1 MGTSIVR
8 SVSSEEIAELQARI
22 AQASQ
27 MNSGVAPG
35 KFVFM
40 ANFDGTN
47 NDRKNL
53 PLSGSKYQ
61 TNVANLFDQGAANIN
76 EHFKARYYPGVG
88 TGGIAGGKLNAGL
101 FPTEPLREIAEQAYN
116 QFALEARTYLRDH
129 PNATYRDL
137 SVVTTAFSRG
147 NGSAMMFVRA
157 LDERGL
163 KLPDGTVV
171 APPGAI
177 PVTAQ
182 VLFDPSHAFIQGDLS
197 LPPNVRGKVLVMA
210 ARDEHRADFRLADYG
225 RDPRSNVVE
234 IAGNHCGVGGGYELH
249 GTSAAA
255 LEIATRYLQ
264 NSGFAVADV
273 AQDQRF
279 NPALS
284 MNVYTENYQTA
295 RNGDVVLGN
304 GDVAPGKVFVWRAQE
319 GARQMTPVPTP
330 QPAPNPPASPLLTHP
345 DHSAHALFKQALAAV
360 HEMDRSHRRPSD
372 AASEN
377 LAAALTVAA
386 RREGLARIDVVA
398 PSTDAA
404 ASRMFAAQDPG
415 RWNRKLAE
423 VPTLEAMA
431 TSIAQSSQAWPQAV
445 AQQAQAAEQQAIQQ
459 AQQPSQ
465 EALSHERQRELQPSR

>member
-1 MGTSIVR
+1 MGTSVVR
-8 SVSSEEIAELQARI
+8 PVSSNELAELQAKI

-27 MNSGVAPG
+27 LSSGVPPG

-47 NDRKNL
+47 NDRNDL
-53 PLSGSKYQ
+53 SRSGSPYQ
-61 TNVANLFDQGAANIN
+61 TNVANLFNQAEAKTSD
-76 EHFKARYYPGVG
+76 HFKTRYYPGVG

-101 FPTEPLREIAEQAYN
+101 FPTEPLREIAERAYN
-116 QFALEARTYLRDH
+116 QFARESQTYLRDH

-137 SVVTTAFSRG
+137 SVVTTDFSRG

-171 APPGAI
+171 APPGGIA
-177 PVTAQ
+177 VTAQ

-197 LPPNVRGKVLVMA
+197 LPPNVRGKVLVIA
-210 ARDEHRADFRLADYG
+210 AQDEHRTDFRLADYG
-225 RDPRSNVVE
+225 GDPRSTVVA

-264 NSGFAVADV
+264 NSGVAIGDV
-273 AQDQRF
+273 AQDKRF
-279 NPALS
+279 DPAQP
-284 MNVYTENYQTA
+284 MHVYTERYQTA
-295 RNGDVVLGN
+295 RNGDVVPDIQGN
-304 GDVAPGKVFVWRAQE
+304 RVSVWATHE
-319 GARQMTPVPTP
+319 GPRQTTPV
-330 QPAPNPPASPLLTHP
+330 AAMASPLMTHP
-345 DHSAHALFKQALAAV
+345 DHPAHAMFKQAQAGV
-360 HEMDRSHRRPSD
+360 HEIDRAHRRPSD

-386 RREGLARIDVVA
+386 RREGLTRIDAVA

-404 ASRMFAAQDPG
+404 ASRMMAAQDPG
-415 RWNRKLAE
+415 RWNGKLAE
-423 VPTLEAMA
+423 VPTLAAMA
-431 TSIAQSSQAWPQAV
+431 TPISQSSQAWQRV
-445 AQQAQAAEQQAIQQ
+445 AAEQAQAAEQQAVQK
-459 AQQPSQ
+459 AQQTSRETPLREQ
-465 EALSHERQRELQPSR
+465 QPELQISR